1 MSHLF
6 EQAEERG
13 TENVV
18 KVLDVK
24 ALGCLHKVALQL
36 VNVIKGCDLHRI
48 DQLVV
53 PDLCKQYLSQ
63 VFLEL
68 KSAFDYV
75 DEVFGRLV
83 GAVDN
88 VFEKINLCVQD
99 AQGDLKD
106 SFSVKFDCV
115 VGLDEIAHREN
126 VKLLGLAPIS
136 QV

>member
-1 MSHLF
+1 MCQYGVQINIFELQLFLHDSQGLLSHLF

-24 ALGCLHKVALQL
+24 ALSCLHKVALEL
-36 VNVIKGCDLHRI
+36 VNVVKGCDLHWI

-53 PDLCKQYLSQ
+53 PDLCQQYLSQ

-75 DEVFGRLV
+75 DKVLGRLV

-88 VFEKINLCVQD
+88 VFEKINL
-99 AQGDLKD
+99 
-106 SFSVKFDCV
+106 
-115 VGLDEIAHREN
+115 RM
-126 VKLLGLAPIS
+126 
-136 QV
+136 